1 MKDQQYETIKDFQ
14 EIDMKNK
21 VESFWTILNDAENKP
36 LCQLTPKDNNTAI
49 FYDGVNIDS
58 IFSSLGM

>member
-1 MKDQQYETIKDFQ
+1 
-14 EIDMKNK
+14 MKNK